1 MLWLP
6 AGALGIYIA
15 GVGHLVHR
23 AAKGGKRGRAIALG
37 LLALMVP
44 SLVVAYFAGTVAW
57 LLLAIAL
64 FGYFVMAPLVWRFIV
79 GPQFYDDRR
88 FLWPWQTAHLREPRG
103 NHATEK
109 AT

>member
-1 MLWLP
+1 LLWLP

-15 GVGHLVHR
+15 GVGQLVHR
-23 AAKGGKRGRAIALG
+23 AARSGKRGRGIAVG
-37 LLALMVP
+37 LVALTAP
-44 SLVVAYFAGTVAW
+44 SLAVAYFVGSVAW
-57 LLLAIAL
+57 LILGIML

-88 FLWPWQTAHLREPRG
+88 FLWPWQTTHLGEPRG